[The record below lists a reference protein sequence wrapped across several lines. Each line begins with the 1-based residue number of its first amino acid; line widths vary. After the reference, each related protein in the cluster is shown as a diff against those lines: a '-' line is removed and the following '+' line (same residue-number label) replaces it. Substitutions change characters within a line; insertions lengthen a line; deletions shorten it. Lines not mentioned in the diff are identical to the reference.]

1 MGTTLVEEVE
11 EEEEVEEQEEGEEQ
25 VEEGEEARTGN
36 LTGTLRSCR
45 CFARLTGVFPVHL

>member
-1 MGTTLVEEVE
+1 M
-11 EEEEVEEQEEGEEQ
+11 EEQEEGEEQ